1 MNKRNKTFNQTSRKI
16 IFFFVHN
23 GFYWFFSIHWSNYF
37 VLVCQSQGGKNGGG
51 AMSKQLWPSNGE
63 GTGIAVGHSQEPI
76 FSSFRSVL
84 LHGYSL
90 HKVRYD
96 GVGARGLT
104 SPCICQSMTF
114 VKNVRFYELYNR
126 IVKCMNISRASR
138 RTQTRAPERK
148 GYKKDQTREYIN
160 I

>member
-1 MNKRNKTFNQTSRKI
+1 MIFHRAMNKRNKTFNQTSRKI

-37 VLVCQSQGGKNGGG
+37 VLVCQSQGGKNGGGG

-148 GYKKDQTREYIN
+148 GYK
-160 I
+160 